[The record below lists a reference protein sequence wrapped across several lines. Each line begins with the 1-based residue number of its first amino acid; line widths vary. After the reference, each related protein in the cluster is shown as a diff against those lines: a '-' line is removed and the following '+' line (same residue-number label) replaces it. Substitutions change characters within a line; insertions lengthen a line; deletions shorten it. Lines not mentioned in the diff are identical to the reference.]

1 MVMSSMRIP
10 SNRVSENQS
19 KRMNNS
25 AYHIILFHAAI
36 ELVKSLCYECMQ
48 SRSKAPCT
56 LILLFPHKI
65 FNSLTVNHTILMMS
79 VQRIWYWIDKLSPN

>member
-1 MVMSSMRIP
+1 MMISSTRIP

-19 KRMNNS
+19 KRTTNS

-36 ELVKSLCYECMQ
+36 ELVKSLCYECIQ

-56 LILLFPHKI
+56 LILLFPRKI
-65 FNSLTVNHTILMMS
+65 FNSPYCQPYNSYNVSSENLVL
-79 VQRIWYWIDKLSPN
+79 D

>member
-19 KRMNNS
+19 KRMNNYS

-48 SRSKAPCT
+48 S
-56 LILLFPHKI
+56 
-65 FNSLTVNHTILMMS
+65 
-79 VQRIWYWIDKLSPN
+79 